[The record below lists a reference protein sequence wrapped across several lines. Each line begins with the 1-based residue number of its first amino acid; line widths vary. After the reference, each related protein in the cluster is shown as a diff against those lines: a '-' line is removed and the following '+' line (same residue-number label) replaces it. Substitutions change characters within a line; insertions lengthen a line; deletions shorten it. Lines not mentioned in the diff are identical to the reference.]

1 MLDKIR
7 SEISKRAW
15 RIRKRLGGKGKCV
28 YCHRSIF
35 AGGMTFKGRPYHKTC
50 LSFLKMGLTPKQ
62 AGLENPQ
69 SIADWWNSRRLSFQ
83 NELLYFLGYE
93 HDWER
98 EWNLL
103 KPDVKAVI
111 TKWYKIYE
119 SKQVANPQSLEC
131 PSCHNPIENPKRLR
145 VGWCPNCGAKVGVR
159 NPEKREIAIY
169 KGERVGVM
177 LRVGDS
183 AQIWI
188 PSRQEG
194 VWVKAD
200 KLQPVKSNPN
210 PLNGFIGFYKGKRYE
225 IYADTSYHA
234 QQEIAKKYGIKK
246 PYEITVMLAEE
257 DGKPVT
263 HVADFNP
270 RPPSAWWTSMMPRVR
285 AQYPKFGKE
294 RLSQILGGIW
304 YKYPEGT
311 RARIIREYD

>member
-1 MLDKIR
+1 MTVLSKLR

-35 AGGMTFKGRPYHKTC
+35 AGGMTFKGRAYHKTC

-145 VGWCPNCGAKVGVR
+145 IGWCPNCGAKVGVR
-159 NPEKREIAIY
+159 NPHTAKNETVGQYLKR
-169 KGERVGVM
+169 M
-177 LRVGDS
+177 
-183 AQIWI
+183 
-188 PSRQEG
+188 
-194 VWVKAD
+194 
-200 KLQPVKSNPN
+200 
-210 PLNGFIGFYKGKRYE
+210 
-225 IYADTSYHA
+225 
-234 QQEIAKKYGIKK
+234 GIKIPNNATAK
-246 PYEITVMLAEE
+246 EVYELYSAIREKE
-257 DGKPVT
+257 G
-263 HVADFNP
+263 NP
-270 RPPSAWWTSMMPRVR
+270 RPPSAWWTAMMPRVR

-294 RLSQILGGIW
+294 RLSQVLGGVW
-304 YKYPEGT
+304 WKLPEAT
-311 RARIIREYD
+311 RKRIIKEYD